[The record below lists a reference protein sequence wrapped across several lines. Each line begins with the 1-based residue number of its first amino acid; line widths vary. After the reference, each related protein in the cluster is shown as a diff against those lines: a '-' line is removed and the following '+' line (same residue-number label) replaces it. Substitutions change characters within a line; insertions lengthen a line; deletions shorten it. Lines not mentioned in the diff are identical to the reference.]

1 MAAGWIAP
9 RRSRGAEATAPT
21 LVGEGSGQLLQFVRE
36 GTATTI
42 SELANAMGV
51 SRSTVLQ
58 RAESLLE
65 ASVVQF
71 EASQTGARGRPPAIM
86 RFNAQAAVVL
96 AGQIGLTG
104 ARLAVTDLNGE
115 VLSERFV
122 STDIASGA
130 DVVLDRLQ
138 ITFDDMLA
146 GLDEHRPVA
155 GVGIGMPSPLELL
168 NYSRSLGAEGG
179 DWDTDHVLRS
189 FWAHFDA
196 PVFVDLDVNLLA
208 LAERRKSWP
217 ESEVF
222 VCVKL
227 GTLIDAAIV
236 VNNVPVRGASK
247 LAGGLG
253 HIKVASSS
261 AQCSCGGAGCLD
273 AVASGSALVKQLS
286 AAGFQVEHISD
297 LVSLARQGEP
307 EAVGAVRDAGKLIG
321 EALAAVVNLLNPSV
335 IVAWGYLT
343 EVETPL
349 FAGIREGLYQKALP
363 GASKDLAL
371 MSAALGDLAG
381 ARGAAMLVLD
391 EVLAPLAVDRLA
403 RTGTWSSAWSALRPP
418 SAVPIELTG
427 RE

>member
-1 MAAGWIAP
+1 VAVGWIAP
-9 RRSRGAEATAPT
+9 YTRRGAEPGVPT
-21 LVGEGSGQLLQFVRE
+21 LVGEGSGQLLQFVRD

-58 RAESLLE
+58 RAEFLLG
-65 ASVVQF
+65 SGVVQF
-71 EASQTGARGRPPAIM
+71 ESSQTGARGRPPAVM
-86 RFNAQAAVVL
+86 RFNARAAVVL

-115 VLSERFV
+115 VLAERFV

-130 DVVLDRLQ
+130 DVVLDQLRT
-138 ITFDDMLA
+138 TFDELVA
-146 GLDEHRPVA
+146 GLGDGPSIA
-155 GVGIGMPSPLELL
+155 GVGIGMPSAVELL
-168 NYSRSLGAEGG
+168 NYSRTLGLDGS
-179 DWDTDHVLRS
+179 DWTTDRVLRT
-189 FWAHFDA
+189 FWEHFDA

-208 LAERRKSWP
+208 LAEQRKSWP
-217 ESEVF
+217 EAEVF

-236 VNNVPVRGASK
+236 VNNVPVRGASN

-253 HIKVASSS
+253 HLKVGASS
-261 AQCSCGGAGCLD
+261 AQCTCGSVGCLD
-273 AVASGSALVKQLS
+273 AVASGSALVKQMS
-286 AAGFQVEHISD
+286 EAGFEVEHVSD
-297 LVSLARQGEP
+297 LVALAKQGQP
-307 EAVGAVRDAGKLIG
+307 EAVGAIREAGKLIG
-321 EALAAVVNLLNPSV
+321 EALATVVNLLNPSV

-391 EVLAPLAVDRLA
+391 EVLAPLAVDRMV
-403 RTGTWSSAWSALRPP
+403 RTGTWSSAWSALRPAP
-418 SAVPIELTG
+418 AALSGLG
-427 RE
+427 